1 MPLDHQTDA
10 DASAPYGVGTAQALR
25 TANELQSFAAKPE
38 LESRADQLRSLADAL
53 EKKDRSH
60 LWRGMSLRG
69 VFEDAVSDSQTR
81 AMPLQLKLL
90 GVLRMAL
97 VFVPVALTWWG
108 IHLAASAYND
118 MLAENPGLE
127 AQSFFREWLE
137 GFGGT
142 LWLTFD
148 RMALFI
154 AVAVILLVVVWV
166 VAEQAGERHE
176 RLVDAE
182 HERLSADL
190 QRLLTDAELHLAVTT
205 AADPNDLVSS
215 LNEVARRTD
224 RLLERITTISAQ
236 IKATSEGMEHTS
248 RSVQEAAE
256 AATTA
261 VKDISDAASETVR
274 GLDSATDK
282 LADSLDDYQSKLTGS
297 LQRYQ
302 DEMTERM
309 QHQQTELGSMLRLVE
324 AALQHLAEVSEQ
336 HREAIGGL
344 LSGHQQDLEAV
355 VPRLVQQ
362 LNESVASQLVE
373 HRKHLI
379 EVINPLLERQAE
391 TMNPAF
397 LQLAARVEAL
407 QNQTQTNYPPPP
419 PQQPRYQERP
429 QPWWRRRRDD
439 RWPS

>member
-10 DASAPYGVGTAQALR
+10 PPGRYGVGTAEALL
-25 TANELQSFAAKPE
+25 TAKDLRSFAAKPE
-38 LESRADQLRSLADAL
+38 IEFRAGQLQSLADAL
-53 EKKDRSH
+53 GDEERSH

-81 AMPLQLKLL
+81 TVPLQLKLF
-90 GVLRMAL
+90 GILRMAL

-108 IHLAASAYND
+108 IHLAASAYNE

-154 AVAVILLVVVWV
+154 AVAVIALVVVWIF
-166 VAEQAGERHE
+166 AEQAGERHE

-182 HERLSADL
+182 HERLEAEL

-205 AADPNDLVSS
+205 ASDPNDLLTSI
-215 LNEVARRTD
+215 NQVARRTD
-224 RLLERITTISAQ
+224 RLLEKITTISQQ
-236 IKATSEGMEHTS
+236 IREASEGMEDTS
-248 RSVQEAAE
+248 RSVREAAD

-274 GLDSATDK
+274 GLDSATDR
-282 LADSLDDYQSKLTGS
+282 LAGSLDEYQSKLTDS
-297 LQRYQ
+297 LRRYQ

-355 VPRLVQQ
+355 LPRLVQQ
-362 LNESVASQLVE
+362 LNEAVASQLVE
-373 HRKHLI
+373 HREHLI
-379 EVINPLLERQAE
+379 EVINPLLERQAQ
-391 TMNPAF
+391 TMNPAMVE
-397 LQLAARVEAL
+397 LADRVAAL
-407 QNQTQTNYPPPP
+407 QNQTQTIY
-419 PQQPRYQERP
+419 RP
-429 QPWWRRRRDD
+429 QPQPQYPPRRSFWRRQR
-439 RWPS
+439 